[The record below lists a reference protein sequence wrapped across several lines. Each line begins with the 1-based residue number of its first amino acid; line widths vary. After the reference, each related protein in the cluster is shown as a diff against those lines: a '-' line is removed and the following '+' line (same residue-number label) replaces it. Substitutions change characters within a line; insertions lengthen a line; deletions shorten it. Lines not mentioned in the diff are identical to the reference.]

1 MQDAPRQSVIHL
13 KLLAGAWKAYACVCI
28 YARIYIHTYTHAYIY
43 IYIYIYILLPA
54 IFDTRNMMARAAA
67 QENFEESR
75 GRGRKGVLMIISQ
88 FRFQHVF
95 FRGWNRGNETVID
108 THMCV
113 THTRD
118 AAFLLSIDS
127 KPHHTHTHARTHTHT
142 HRTHSGPP
150 PSHFHS
156 LHSAHHRCAA
166 AAARR
171 RRVAGTAALPDSLLL
186 IALSSKFMQLRA
198 TCR

>member
-1 MQDAPRQSVIHL
+1 MH
-13 KLLAGAWKAYACVCI
+13 
-28 YARIYIHTYTHAYIY
+28 IY

-142 HRTHSGPP
+142 HRTHSTTVALPRVTFT
-150 PSHFHS
+150 PSTLLIIDAPLQRRGGGGWQVLLLYQTACCS
-156 LHSAHHRCAA
+156 LHSAASSCSCEQPAADSRC
-166 AAARR
+166 
-171 RRVAGTAALPDSLLL
+171 
-186 IALSSKFMQLRA
+186 IAPSVKQGLETKLFRL
-198 TCR
+198 